1 MKTFPAFLVLLGFF
15 FAHQQPRSQLQEDDG
30 FRIDVAVDQV
40 FLSVNA
46 RSVAGGFVSGLTK
59 DKLRVYEDGVEQE
72 IVNFYSEGVPVSV
85 ALLIDISGSAREA
98 QGEIRKAALGFAQSL
113 SPEDKVAVITFN
125 DAPRLILNWTNDIE
139 KIKMAL
145 QSTYAK
151 GFTVFNDALYVT
163 FDDLLSD
170 VDGKTAVIVL
180 TDGIDTDSLVDQGEA
195 MELAVRSEATIY
207 IVSKLEEYWAGAIAA
222 RMEFQKRNRI
232 IPRSLT
238 DPFILNA
245 ERFLSSLA
253 QQTGGKV
260 LRAEAFGSLGDIY
273 GQVAEELKNQYYISY
288 TPSNII
294 KDGRWRAIEIRS
306 RQAGVILSTRPGY
319 YAPPSDP

>member
-1 MKTFPAFLVLLGFF
+1 MASSTRFGGITLALANPQFRLYTLGSLPSLLGTWIQRL
-15 FAHQQPRSQLQEDDG
+15 A
-30 FRIDVAVDQV
+30 VAWLAWKLTQSHAWVGAIAMADMLPVV
-40 FLSVNA
+40 FL
-46 RSVAGGFVSGLTK
+46 
-59 DKLRVYEDGVEQE
+59 
-72 IVNFYSEGVPVSV
+72 
-85 ALLIDISGSAREA
+85 
-98 QGEIRKAALGFAQSL
+98 
-113 SPEDKVAVITFN
+113 
-125 DAPRLILNWTNDIE
+125 AP
-139 KIKMAL
+139 
-145 QSTYAK
+145 
-151 GFTVFNDALYVT
+151 F
-163 FDDLLSD
+163 
-170 VDGKTAVIVL
+170 
-180 TDGIDTDSLVDQGEA
+180 
-195 MELAVRSEATIY
+195 
-207 IVSKLEEYWAGAIAA
+207 AGAIAA

-260 LRAEAFGSLGDIY
+260 LRAEAFGSLGDVY

-319 YAPPSDP
+319 YAPSSDP